1 MMSSSSQDEEVH
13 TPPPA
18 GEVPGLDPLDAADR
32 VLDGLLTRVF
42 ALSSD
47 MIINHHPG
55 IRATE
60 TLLNVRRVIDMYAE
74 IERRL
79 ISNELTRTIRQLA
92 IRRGEPQPEN

>member
-1 MMSSSSQDEEVH
+1 MSNSQQDEEVP

-18 GEVPGLDPLDAADR
+18 GEVPGMHPLDAADR
-32 VLDGLLTRVF
+32 VLDGLLARVF

-60 TLLNVRRVIDMYAE
+60 TLLNVQRIIDMYAE
-74 IERRL
+74 IEKRL
-79 ISNELTRTIRQLA
+79 ISNEPTRTLRQLA

>member
-1 MMSSSSQDEEVH
+1 MSDSQQDNEVH
-13 TPPPA
+13 TLPPA

-55 IRATE
+55 IKATE
-60 TLLNVRRVIDMYAE
+60 TLLNVRRVIDMYTE

-79 ISNELTRTIRQLA
+79 ITNELTRTIRQLA
-92 IRRGEPQPEN
+92 IRRGEPQSEN